1 MFDFKGFIS
10 SILGRS
16 VDNGSVSNLK
26 TATQFMQE
34 LDADDY
40 VRAQTEVTRAL
51 ADLNQ
56 NSKISIKERVRTVL
70 YLDEKAQVMQVRL
83 RGEWL
88 DNLETS
94 PAVSRQLQPTL
105 IAYWQ
110 QQQLAFKA
118 CIRNYA
124 KHPSAS
130 LVDPIKLIVARA
142 MAAYA
147 NEALSSLIRYMPIED
162 RIWRNLHRLYS
173 FAETEGFA
181 EDKIQLYPDSAAP
194 VSCNQIYLRLAMLH
208 LSQPERLPVNQL
220 LHLDQWLK
228 QAADTM
234 VLESQIRPH
243 RQTYVVN
250 LGTDTPPRRLRRTM
264 IGETYRYWATDLL
277 MERVQEHIGK
287 LMDGDNPVT
296 LGFGEGIRTQ
306 ECMNLLSGLVNRW
319 SRESDPMLR
328 KHERAT
334 TRKSITVA
342 QGLKDVVQHLRVGL
356 PKSKGAPVVGYE
368 FSGPATVSPQE
379 PGQDALFE
387 SKLEEWLVQNQSATG
402 VGASFHPSHAHE
414 LKVGTLIGLRSD
426 ADKHSAV
433 GVVRRLQNS
442 TEGQGYVGIETLS
455 QTPLVVELREQETEE
470 QVDAIYLPE
479 IKEAKQARSLLIAAG
494 HFQAGKVMRLSA
506 QGKAYLI
513 RLHPAIEET
522 RDFARTN
529 FDVVGKG

>member
-10 SILGRS
+10 SILGRAE
-16 VDNGSVSNLK
+16 DGSVNNLK

-51 ADLNQ
+51 AELNQ
-56 NSKISIKERVRTVL
+56 NARVGIKERVRTVL

-83 RGEWL
+83 RAEWL
-88 DNLETS
+88 ENLDAS
-94 PAVSRQLQPTL
+94 PAISRQLQPTL
-105 IAYWQ
+105 LAYWQ
-110 QQQLAFKA
+110 QQQLAFKS

-124 KHPSAS
+124 KNPSNS
-130 LVDPIKLIVARA
+130 LVAPIKLVVARA
-142 MAAYA
+142 MAAYS
-147 NEALSSLIRYMPIED
+147 NEAVSSLIRYVPVED
-162 RIWRNLHRLYS
+162 RVWRNLHRLYS
-173 FAETEGFA
+173 FSEAEGFA
-181 EDKIQLYPDSAAP
+181 EDSIQLYPDGSAP
-194 VSCNQIYLRLAMLH
+194 VSCNHLYLRLAMLH
-208 LSQPERLPVNQL
+208 LSQPERLPVTQL
-220 LHLDQWLK
+220 LHLDAWLQK
-228 QAADTM
+228 AADCLT
-234 VLESQIRPH
+234 LESQIRPH

-264 IGETYRYWATDLL
+264 IGETYRYWATDAL
-277 MERVQEHIGK
+277 MEKVQDHIGK
-287 LMDGDNPVT
+287 LMDGENPVT

-306 ECMNLLSGLVNRW
+306 ECMALLSGLVSRW

-328 KHERAT
+328 KHERAST
-334 TRKSITVA
+334 QKSITVA

-356 PKSKGAPVVGYE
+356 PSSKGAPVVGYQ
-368 FSGPATVSPQE
+368 FTGPATVSPQE
-379 PGQDALFE
+379 PGHDALFE

-402 VGASFHPSHAHE
+402 VGASFHPSHMND
-414 LKVGTLIGLRSD
+414 LKVGTLIGLRAD

-442 TEGQGYVGIETLS
+442 SEGHGYVGIETLS
-455 QTPLVVELREQETEE
+455 QTPLVVELREQETDAR
-470 QVDAIYLPE
+470 VDAIYLPE
-479 IKEAKQARSLLIAAG
+479 IKEAKQARSLLLAASN
-494 HFQAGKVMRLSA
+494 FQAGKVMRLAA

-513 RLHPAIEET
+513 RLHPAVEET